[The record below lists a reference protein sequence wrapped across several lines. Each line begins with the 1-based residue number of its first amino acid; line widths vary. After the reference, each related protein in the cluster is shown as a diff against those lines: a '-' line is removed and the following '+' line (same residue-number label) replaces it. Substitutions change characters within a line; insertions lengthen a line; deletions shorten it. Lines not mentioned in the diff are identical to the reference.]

1 MTPGTLRIGLIGA
14 GRIARERHIP
24 GFQVTPDVAL
34 AAVCNRHRA
43 SASRVAREHGISRVF
58 GSWESMLESD
68 EIDAVVIA
76 TWPYL
81 HCPITL
87 AALDAGK
94 HVLTQR
100 PMAMNAREAS
110 RMLEK
115 AAEYPDRVVMVA
127 PSPIGLAGDVEV
139 RRLIADGLLGTLRE
153 VHVTAF
159 ASELATA
166 EQPLTWR
173 QVARYSGFNMLN
185 LGEVFEASA
194 RWTPSLKTV
203 FAMARKQILSRPLAD
218 SERMAKVGTPD
229 SVQVLATY
237 EGGATGTFR
246 LSGLARHGEESNLVL
261 FGSDATIRYDL
272 VRDEIFVGR
281 MGDEGLAPWPIS
293 ESRRGVW
300 SAEAEFVAAIRDERP
315 VRRVSFAEGA
325 RTMQFTEAVA
335 RSSRHQEV
343 VSLPLSEFSNPSL

>member
-14 GRIARERHIP
+14 GRVARERHIP
-24 GFQVTPDVAL
+24 GFQAMSDVSL
-34 AAVCNRHRA
+34 EAVCSRRRA
-43 SASRVAREHGISRVF
+43 SASKVAREFGIPRVF
-58 GSWESMLESD
+58 GSWETMLDSD

-87 AALDAGK
+87 AALDSGK

-100 PMAMNAREAS
+100 PMAMNAREAA

-115 AAEYPDRVVMVA
+115 AAEYPDRTVMVA

-139 RRLIADGLLGTLRE
+139 RRLLADGALGTLRE
-153 VHVTAF
+153 AHVTAF
-159 ASELATA
+159 SSDLARA
-166 EQPLTWR
+166 EAPLKWR

-194 RWTPSLKTV
+194 RWTPPLTSVLAV
-203 FAMARKQILSRPLAD
+203 ARKQITTRPLA
-218 SERMAKVGTPD
+218 EAGRVGKVGTPD
-229 SVQVLATY
+229 SVQALVTY

-246 LSGLARHGEESNLVL
+246 VSGLARHGEESHVVL
-261 FGSDATIRYDL
+261 FGSDGTIRYDL
-272 VRDEIFVGR
+272 RRDEIFVGR
-281 MGDEGLAPWPIS
+281 AGDPGLAAWPIP
-293 ESRRGVW
+293 EARRAQW
-300 SAEAEFVAAIRDERP
+300 NAEAEFVGAIRGERP

-335 RSSRHQEV
+335 RSSRHREV
-343 VSLPLSEFSNPSL
+343 VTLPLSEFSNPSL

>member
-24 GFQVTPDVAL
+24 GFRALPDVTL

-43 SASRVAREHGISRVF
+43 SAVKVAREHGIPRVF
-58 GSWESMLESD
+58 GSWESLLDSD
-68 EIDAVVIA
+68 EIDAVVIG
-76 TWPYL
+76 TWPYM

-100 PMAMNAREAS
+100 PMAMNAREAF

-115 AAEYPDRVVMVA
+115 AAERPDRVVMVA

-139 RRLIADGLLGTLRE
+139 RRLLADGVLGTLRE

-159 ASELATA
+159 ESRLASADV
-166 EQPLTWR
+166 PLSWR

-194 RWTPSLKTV
+194 RWTPPLRTV
-203 FAMARKQILSRPLAD
+203 FATARKQVMARPLAESD
-218 SERMAKVGTPD
+218 RKAKVGTPD
-229 SVQVLATY
+229 SIQALVTY
-237 EGGATGTFR
+237 DGGATGTFR
-246 LSGLARHGEESNLVL
+246 LSGLARFGEESHITL

-272 VRDEIFVGR
+272 LRDEILVGR
-281 MGDEGLAPWPIS
+281 AGDPGLAPWPIP
-293 ESRRGVW
+293 EPRRGTW
-300 SAEAEFVAAIRDERP
+300 NAEAEFVAAIRDERP

-335 RSSRHQEV
+335 RSSRHQAV
-343 VSLPLSEFSNPSL
+343 VTLPLSEFSNPSL